1 MRARS
6 FSCPSI
12 SVFKETLEACF
23 ADGFSPNLAIVM
35 TSTGHDITSLG
46 KICRQHQIDLV
57 GCTTAG
63 EIVDAQLLEGSIA
76 LLLLEVDPSHYQ
88 ISYFEHHER
97 EVYEG
102 ALKMGQTIKDQFA
115 NPALLIFSAGLRV
128 DAELL
133 IKGIQ
138 EGIGKPVPMYGG
150 LAGDDLQM
158 LQTTAFTQDDVT
170 QNGVVGLVFNGDKIK
185 VSGKAISGWE
195 PVGGVNTITKAVGNV
210 VYSIND
216 ERAYDVFVRYFG
228 FSDQALSKSDQLITL
243 QTNYPFQFL
252 RANDEVVLR
261 SPMVVDK
268 EEGTIVLTS
277 SVRAGDQFR
286 FSYSPG
292 FEIIAQTVHEFEQ
305 LHQDH
310 PKADALILF
319 SCKGRHGAF
328 GPLLK
333 KEIEGIFHHWQR
345 PLIGFLSY
353 GEIGNM
359 ATNVCEFHNETCSL
373 ALLKAL

>member
-6 FSCPSI
+6 YSCPSI
-12 SVFKETLEACF
+12 SVFRKTVEDCF
-23 ADGFSPNLAIVM
+23 ADGFSPSLAIVL
-35 TSTGHDITSLG
+35 TSTGHDIAAVG
-46 KICRQHQIDLV
+46 EICKQHQIDLV

-63 EIVDAQLLEGSIA
+63 EIVDAQLLEGSLA
-76 LLLLEVDPSHYQ
+76 LLLLEVDPNYYQ
-88 ISYFEHHER
+88 ISSFEHGGQD
-97 EVYEG
+97 VYSG
-102 ALKMGQTIKDQFA
+102 ALKMGKSVTDQFN
-115 NPALLIFSAGLRV
+115 NPALILFSGGLTI
-128 DAELL
+128 DAEQL

-158 LQTTAFTQDDVT
+158 HHTSAFTNDFIT
-170 QNGVVGLVFNGDKIK
+170 ENGVVGLIFNGDKIE

-195 PVGGVNTITKAVGNV
+195 PVGGINTITEAVGNV
-210 VYSIND
+210 VYSINH

-252 RANDEVVLR
+252 RPQGQVVLR
-261 SPMVVDK
+261 SPMVVNK
-268 EEGTIVLTS
+268 EEGTIVLTA
-277 SVRAGDQFR
+277 SVQAGDQFR

-292 FEIIAQTVHEFEQ
+292 FEIIQQTVHEFGQ
-305 LHQDH
+305 LQQDH

-333 KEIEGIFHHWQR
+333 KEIEGIFHQWKR

-353 GEIGNM
+353 GEIGNLE
-359 ATNVCEFHNETCSL
+359 TNVCEFHNETCSL